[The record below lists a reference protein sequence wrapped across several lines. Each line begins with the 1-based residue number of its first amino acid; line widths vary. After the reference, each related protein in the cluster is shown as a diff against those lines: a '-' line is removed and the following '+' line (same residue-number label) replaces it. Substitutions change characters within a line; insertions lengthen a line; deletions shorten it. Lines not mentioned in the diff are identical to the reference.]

1 MDARYHRSK
10 IGRLPYAVR
19 NELNERMRDGAT
31 GTACLEW
38 LNAHAD
44 MLRVRAETGCAPVNA
59 QNLSDWRMTGYA
71 DWLDDQKETERLR
84 RFADLSGAIVTASGG
99 DPSAVGSR
107 LLTAKILEAIRTADG
122 NDAEGLAK
130 ALGALRS
137 QDIAARRA
145 DLAEG
150 KLEQDRQRLELDR
163 RKFARTTCEL
173 FVKWHEDNRV
183 SDIMAD
189 GGRDASGKVD
199 ALGRLMFA
207 DLWEDSKNA

>member
-10 IGRLPYAVR
+10 IGRLPYATR

-38 LNAHAD
+38 LNAHPD
-44 MLRVRAETGCAPVNA
+44 MLRVIAETGCAPVNA
-59 QNLSDWRMTGYA
+59 QNLSDWRQTGYT
-71 DWLDDQKETERLR
+71 DWLSDQKETERLR

-99 DPSAVGSR
+99 DPTAVGSR

-130 ALGALRS
+130 AISTLRK
-137 QDIAARRA
+137 QDIAARRT
-145 DLAEG
+145 DLAAD
-150 KLEQDRQRLELDR
+150 KLDQDRQRLALDQK
-163 RKFARTTCEL
+163 KFARTTCEL
-173 FVKWHEDNRV
+173 FVQWHEDQRAV
-183 SDIMAD
+183 DIVND
-189 GGRDASGKVD
+189 RTKDAAGKVD

-207 DLWEDSKNA
+207 DLWEDAKNK

>member
-10 IGRLPYAVR
+10 IGRLTYAVR

-38 LNAHAD
+38 LNAHPD
-44 MLRVRAETGCAPVNA
+44 MLRVFAETGCAPVNP
-59 QNLSDWRMTGYA
+59 QNLSDWRQTGYA

-107 LLTAKILEAIRTADG
+107 LLTAKILEAIRTASSD
-122 NDAEGLAK
+122 DTAGLAK
-130 ALGALRS
+130 AISTLRK
-137 QDIAARRA
+137 QDIAARRT
-145 DLAEG
+145 DLAED
-150 KLEQDRQRLELDR
+150 KLDQDRQRLALDQK
-163 RKFARTTCEL
+163 KFARTTCEL
-173 FVKWHEDNRV
+173 FVQWHEDNRV
-183 SDIMAD
+183 SNILDD
-189 GGRDASGKVD
+189 RNKDAAGKVD

-207 DLWEDSKNA
+207 DLWEDAKNR